1 MKVFARSIGMCLL
14 GCALGGRAA
23 VAQGWQH
30 IDNLQRVEKLK
41 DGVELT
47 AGRAKVRV
55 TVFREG
61 VFRVRL
67 APDGDFPKDSSWA
80 MIEASAPTTIKIEEN
95 QKEIRVISGNVT
107 AMVERAPLL
116 INFSDAA
123 GTVYLAD
130 EPSLPMA
137 WNGQRVH
144 VWKKMPAD
152 ENYYGLGDKAGP
164 MNRRNRS
171 FTNWNTDEFGWQ
183 ESTDP
188 LYKTIP
194 FFMGLRK
201 GMAYGVFFDNT
212 YRSVFDF
219 GKESPDFLSF
229 GAEGG
234 ELNYYFIAGPE
245 PKTII
250 EEYTAMTGRPPLPP
264 LWTLGYQQS
273 RYSYYPES
281 RAREIVKTLRQK
293 KIPADAIYFDI
304 DYQQGNA
311 PFTVNREYFPT
322 FEKMIS
328 DFRAQGMHTIL
339 ITDLHIKKD
348 PNHGYAPYD
357 SGMKNDVFVKNSDG
371 SVYVGMVW
379 PGESVFPDFTLTR
392 ARDWW
397 GGLYKDFVGM
407 GAAGFWNDMNEP
419 ALFKRADKTM
429 PLDTVHRL
437 DDGTS
442 LDHRAIHNVFGMQ
455 NVRATYE
462 GLRKL
467 QPDERPFVLTRAA
480 YSGAQRYAASWTG
493 DNSSTWNHLKMST
506 PMLLNMGISGFPLIG
521 DDIGGFAGSPPADLL
536 TRWFEVGALNPIYR
550 DHTAKDTRDQE
561 PWVHGPEHEA
571 IRRKYIELRY
581 QLMPYLYTGIEE
593 AARTGLPLMRP
604 VFLEYPQASDFYGD
618 NRDFLLARDF
628 FVAPVTTEMV
638 DAEEISLP
646 PGDWYDFWTSAKVLT
661 KEKITLHPRLEEM
674 PLFVRAGAI
683 VPMQPVVQYTDEQP
697 KGPLELRVYL
707 PNSTSSG
714 DCRGTLYQ
722 DDGHTFA
729 YQKGEILRVNYS
741 CQVSSGAVTVTST
754 IEKNAYQPW
763 WKSAEVTIYGVPSAP
778 KELHIGDQVI
788 HGWRYN
794 GQSHVVTL
802 TVPDAVK
809 NWSVQLAF

>member
-1 MKVFARSIGMCLL
+1 MTGLARRIGIGLLASAL
-14 GCALGGRAA
+14 GCGIA

-30 IDNLQRVEKLK
+30 VGKVQRVEKLK
-41 DGVELT
+41 DGVELI
-47 AGRAKVRV
+47 AGSAKVRV
-55 TVFREG
+55 TVFRDG
-61 VFRVRL
+61 IFRVRV
-67 APDGDFPKDSSWA
+67 APDGTFSKDFSWA
-80 MIEASAPTTIKIEEN
+80 LIESPESPSVKIEESP
-95 QKEIRVISGNVT
+95 KEIRIISGTVI
-107 AMVERAPLL
+107 AVIQRAPLL

-130 EPSLPMA
+130 QPDLPMA
-137 WNGQRVH
+137 WNGKRVH
-144 VWKKMPAD
+144 VWKKMPTD

-171 FTNWNTDEFGWQ
+171 FANWNTDEFGWQ

-194 FFMGLRK
+194 FFIGLRK
-201 GMAYGVFFDNT
+201 GMAYGLFFDNT

-219 GKESPDFLSF
+219 GKESPDYFSF

-234 ELNYYFIAGPE
+234 ELNYYFIAGPD

-250 EEYTAMTGRPPLPP
+250 EEYTGMTGRTPLPP
-264 LWTLGYQQS
+264 LWSLGYQQC

-281 RAREIVKTLRQK
+281 RAREIVKTLRDK

-311 PFTVNREYFPT
+311 PFTINRQYFPT

-328 DFRAQGMHTIL
+328 DFRAQRMRTIL

-357 SGMKNDVFVKNSDG
+357 SGIKNDMFVKNPDG
-371 SVYVGMVW
+371 SVYVGIVW
-379 PGESVFPDFTLTR
+379 PGESVFPDFTLAR
-392 ARDWW
+392 AREWW
-397 GGLYKDFVGM
+397 GGLYKNFVGM
-407 GAAGFWNDMNEP
+407 GVAGFWNDMDEP
-419 ALFKRADKTM
+419 SLFERADKTM
-429 PLDTVHRL
+429 PLDTRHRL

-442 LDHRAIHNVFGMQ
+442 FDHRAIHNVFGMQ
-455 NVRATYE
+455 NARATYE

-480 YSGAQRYAASWTG
+480 YSGTQRYAATWTG

-506 PMLLNMGISGFPLIG
+506 PMLLSMGISGYPLVG

-550 DHTAKDTRDQE
+550 DHTAKGTLDQE

-581 QLMPYLYTGIEE
+581 ELMPYLYTGIEE
-593 AARTGLPLMRP
+593 MSRTGLPLMRP

-618 NRDFLLARDF
+618 NRDFLFGRDF
-628 FVAPVTTEMV
+628 FVAPVTTDMV

-646 PGDWYDFWTSAKVLT
+646 PGEWYDFWTNAKLSS
-661 KEKITLHPRLEEM
+661 KEKFTLQPRLDEM
-674 PLFVRAGAI
+674 PIYVRAGAI
-683 VPMQPVVQYTDEQP
+683 VPMQPLVQSTEETP
-697 KGPLELRVYL
+697 NGPLELRVYL
-707 PNSTSSG
+707 PNSNASG

-722 DDGHTFA
+722 DDGHTYA

-741 CQVSSGAVTVTST
+741 CQVSSGAATLSST
-754 IEKNAYQPW
+754 TEKSAYQPW
-763 WKSAEVTIYGVPSAP
+763 WNSVKLTIYGALTPP
-778 KELHIGDQVI
+778 KEVRIGEQVI
-788 HGWRYN
+788 HEWRYDN
-794 GQSHVVTL
+794 IAHAVTL
-802 TVPDAVK
+802 TMPDALK
-809 NWSVQLAF
+809 NWSVRLAF